1 MTRRRLVSIEVVMFG
16 RYSFVALLLSLAGL
30 AISAAEPVRKPHGI
44 EKRVP
49 WTTSRVHGTP
59 GPEDPYTTEVA
70 FPNVKLNEPL
80 DIVAIPG
87 TPRMLVAERKGAIH
101 SFAVGKQARPELVL
115 DVKRTLYG
123 VAAHPKFK
131 ENGFIYVTSI
141 VDPTEGAPKGSRV
154 SRYTVKRGATL
165 TADPSSEKIVFE
177 WPSGGH
183 NGGCV
188 RFGPDGFLYL
198 ATGDGSG
205 IADQLESGQ
214 NVNDLLASILRID
227 VDREEKGRG
236 YAIPKDNP
244 FVSRKDAQPEVYAYG
259 LRQTWKFSWDP
270 AGRLWSGDVGQDLW
284 EEVNIIAKGGNYGWS
299 VKEGDHPFRP
309 ARKTGPTPPLPP
321 ILEQPHSEFRS
332 ITGGFVYR
340 GTRLPELKGAY
351 IYGDYDTGKVWALTH
366 DKGKVSKSWQLA
378 DTQLRIVAFG
388 EDAAGE
394 IYLLDFIGGQ
404 LHRLVA
410 APPLEKDAPTFP
422 TKLSETGLFA
432 STKDHTP
439 AAGLIPYSVNAALW
453 SDGASKDRFL
463 ALPGNSQIEF
473 ETEVYPQPA
482 PGAPAGWRFPPDTVL
497 VKTFSL
503 EMEAGNPDSKR
514 RLETRLLHFKPMPGT
529 DEVGGQFWRGYTYVW
544 NDDQTDAELLEAE
557 GLSRPLKIKDA
568 DAPGG
573 EREQVWR
580 FPSRSE
586 CTMCHTFSAK
596 YALGVDTLQMN
607 KDHEYEGGVVA
618 NQLATLQHLGVFTK
632 PLPKLPADLP
642 RVVDYE
648 NAAHSVEDRARSY
661 LHSNC
666 AHCHRKW
673 GGGNADFQLLQTLP
687 LAELGV
693 LDTKPGQGN
702 FGLKDPRILV
712 AGDPERSLVLQ
723 RMQKTGLGRMPHI
736 GSNVVDEKAVQ
747 LIEEWIKQL
756 HP

>member
-1 MTRRRLVSIEVVMFG
+1 MG
-16 RYSFVALLLSLAGL
+16 RAAYGAYLLSALLATVLSG
-30 AISAAEPVRKPHGI
+30 AEPVRKPYGI
-44 EKRVP
+44 EQRVP

-59 GPEDPYTTEVA
+59 GPEDPYTTQVA

-80 DIVAIPG
+80 DVVAIPG
-87 TPRMLVAERKGAIH
+87 TRRMLVAERKGAIY
-101 SFAVGKQARPELVL
+101 SFAVDKEAKPELLL
-115 DVKRTLYG
+115 DVKRTVYG
-123 VAAHPKFK
+123 VTAHPRFVD
-131 ENGFIYVTSI
+131 NGFIYVMSL
-141 VDPTEGAPKGSRV
+141 VDPTEGAPRGSRI
-154 SRYTVKRGATL
+154 SRFTL
-165 TADPSSEKIVFE
+165 QRNTTMAAKLLLEKTIFE

-183 NGGCV
+183 NGGCL
-188 RFGPDGFLYL
+188 RFGPDGFLYI

-205 IADQLESGQ
+205 IADQLETGQ
-214 NVNDLLASILRID
+214 NPADFLASLLRID
-227 VDREEKGRG
+227 VDHEGKGRA

-244 FVSRKDAQPEVYAYG
+244 FVRRQDGRPEVYAYG
-259 LRQTWKFSWDP
+259 LRQTWKFSWDS
-270 AGRLWSGDVGQDLW
+270 AGRLWGGDVGQDLW
-284 EEVNIIAKGGNYGWS
+284 EEINLIEKGGNYGWS

-340 GTRLPELKGAY
+340 GARLPELRGAY
-351 IYGDYDTGKVWALTH
+351 IYGDYDTGKVWALKY
-366 DKGKVSKSWQLA
+366 DKGKVTKSWQLA

-394 IYLLDFIGGQ
+394 VYLLDFIGGQ
-404 LHRLVA
+404 LHQLTT
-410 APPLEKDAPTFP
+410 APREKAPRTFP
-422 TKLSETGLFA
+422 TKLSQTGLFA

-439 AAGLIPYSVNAALW
+439 AVGLIPYSVNAALW
-453 SDGASKDRFL
+453 SDGASKERFI
-463 ALPGNSQIEF
+463 ALPGESQIEF
-473 ETEVYPQPA
+473 ETEVYPQGA
-482 PGAPAGWRFPPDTVL
+482 PGAPPGWRFPADTVL

-544 NDDQTDAELLEAE
+544 NDEQTDAELLAAE

-568 DAPGG
+568 AAPGG
-573 EREQVWR
+573 VREQVWR

-586 CTMCHTFSAK
+586 CTMCHTFAAK

-607 KDHEYEGGVVA
+607 RDHDYGGVIA
-618 NQLATLQHLGVFTK
+618 NQLATLEHLGVFTK
-632 PLPKLPADLP
+632 PLPKPPYDLP
-642 RVVDYE
+642 RLADYHDH
-648 NAAHSVEDRARSY
+648 AQPLADRARSY
-661 LHSNC
+661 LHANC

-693 LDTKPGQGN
+693 FDTRPGQGD

-736 GSNVVDEKAVQ
+736 GSNVVDENAVK

-756 HP
+756 P